1 MRTVDIDSWAR
12 KEHYRLF
19 RQFAQPHFN
28 MCASMDVSSFY
39 PAMKASG
46 VSLTVAIVYLIAR
59 TANAIPEFRYRLRP
73 EGVIEHEV
81 VHPSATIL
89 TGAELFSFCKMPYC
103 ENFALFHTSALER
116 IAYVNAHLNLTDES
130 DTDDLLFMTSLP
142 WVSFTSFTH
151 PLPTDPPDSVPR
163 FAWGKIT
170 QEGDRWKMPLS
181 VQAHHAL
188 MDGLHMA
195 RYYALIQEGF
205 DQPDFLS

>member
-1 MRTVDIDSWAR
+1 MREVDISTWAR
-12 KEHYRLF
+12 REHYELF
-19 RQFAQPHFN
+19 RQFAQPRFD
-28 MCASMDVSSFY
+28 MCASMDVSAFY
-39 PAMKASG
+39 PAVKASG
-46 VSLTVAIVYLIAR
+46 ASLTVAIVYLIAR

-73 EGVIEHEV
+73 QGVIEHEV

-103 ENFALFHTSALER
+103 EDFAAFHASALER
-116 IAYVNAHLNLTDES
+116 IAYVNAHLNLTEES
-130 DTDDLLFMTSLP
+130 ETDDLLFMTSLP

-151 PLPTDPPDSVPR
+151 PLPTQPPDSVPR

-170 QEGDRWKMPLS
+170 QEGGKWVMPLS

-188 MDGLHMA
+188 LDGLHMA

-205 DQPDFLS
+205 DNPEFLS

>member
-1 MRTVDIDSWAR
+1 MRTVDIDTWAR
-12 KEHYRLF
+12 REHYHLF
-19 RQFAQPHFN
+19 RQFTQPHFN
-28 MCASMDVSSFY
+28 MCASMDVSAFY
-39 PAMKASG
+39 PAVKASG

-73 EGVIEHEV
+73 QGVIEHEV

-89 TGAELFSFCKMPYC
+89 TGAELF
-103 ENFALFHTSALER
+103 AQ
-116 IAYVNAHLNLTDES
+116 VNARLNLTDES